1 MSADDR
7 QDPEGEPMRH
17 IALVTGA
24 TRGIGR
30 AIALQLARDG
40 FDIAF
45 CYLQA
50 SEAADTLEREIRE
63 LGRRVLRRQL
73 DVSDFDAAQG
83 FVQAAEDELGELDLL
98 VNNAGIVRDN
108 PLVLLEQGAWR
119 DVISTNLDSVFNF
132 CRSAIFLFMKRKR
145 GSIINIS
152 SVAGVF
158 GNPGQTNYCAA
169 KAGIIGF
176 SKALAKEAG
185 AYGIRVNVVAP
196 GFIKTDM
203 TRDLPPKVV
212 QRVMP
217 NIPLRRLGEAQEVA
231 DLVSF
236 LASDRAKYIT
246 AQTIHVDGGVMI

>member
-1 MSADDR
+1 MTTP
-7 QDPEGEPMRH
+7 DPQGPEDQPTSR

-30 AIALQLARDG
+30 AIALELARDG
-40 FDIAF
+40 FDVAF
-45 CYLQA
+45 CYLKA
-50 SEAADTLEREIRE
+50 SDAADTLEREIRE
-63 LGRRVLRRQL
+63 MGRRVLRRQL
-73 DVSDFDAAQG
+73 DVSDFDAAQA
-83 FVQAAEDELGELDLL
+83 FVQAVEDELGEIDLL
-98 VNNAGIVRDN
+98 VNNAGIVKDN
-108 PLVLLEQGAWR
+108 PLVLLERSAWR
-119 DVISTNLDSVFNF
+119 DVITTNLDSVFNF
-132 CRSAIFLFMKRKR
+132 CRSVIFPFMKRKR
-145 GSIINIS
+145 GNIINIS

-158 GNPGQTNYCAA
+158 GNPAQTNYCAA

-176 SKALAKEAG
+176 SKALAKESG

-203 TRDLPPKVV
+203 TQDLSPKVV
-212 QRVMP
+212 QRIMP

-246 AQTIHVDGGVMI
+246 AQTFHVDGGLMI